1 MRRSESDA
9 IERLAW
15 VALALKRARTAA
27 DLSPCATLTLW
38 LVVPG
43 TASNLVGVGV
53 RVRVRIR
60 VSRPRVRRPELR
72 VSYRKVRRPKV
83 VPAIPVLALRV

>member
-43 TASNLVGVGV
+43 TASNLVRVGG
-53 RVRVRIR
+53 RVRARANRPRVSRPELR
-60 VSRPRVRRPELR
+60 VSRPRVRRP
-72 VSYRKVRRPKV
+72 KVES
-83 VPAIPVLALRV
+83 PAIPVLALRV